1 MEPIEEGLSTSLP
14 SPSLYRVQDGLIM
27 RVSKSAM
34 VDLRQAVNPSA
45 VPKTR
50 HHDSYALR
58 NPRWLNSSLIENH
71 NEPYPHTIIS
81 PVFDAAVAD
90 ELLSF
95 LESISNWRTMED
107 HYYSLRT
114 VELLEQKLPGPLA
127 AVFSKDRL
135 RGLEHDMSSIFSAN
149 LRLVGRITVLLLEDG
164 QGLGVHSD
172 GNVAG
177 HYRMAVTLSRA
188 TAADNGGHF
197 VVLSSEDGHGA
208 EQIIWRRHNC
218 GVVISLLPFS
228 YHAVTNIRSVPR
240 FSVVFTFRKFSK
252 SLSPAPEEEQVR
264 PHSD

>member
-1 MEPIEEGLSTSLP
+1 MELIEEGLSTLLP
-14 SPSLYRVQDGLIM
+14 SQSLYRVQDGLMM

-34 VDLRQAVNPSA
+34 VDLRQVVNRSA

-50 HHDSYALR
+50 HHDSYVLR
-58 NPRWLNSSLIENH
+58 NQQWLNSSLVENH
-71 NEPYPHTIIS
+71 SEPYPHTIINS
-81 PVFDAAVAD
+81 VFDVAVAD

-114 VELLEQKLPGPLA
+114 VELLEQELPDRLA
-127 AVFSKDRL
+127 VAFSKDRL
-135 RGLEHDMSSIFSAN
+135 RGLENDMSSIFAVN

-188 TAADNGGHF
+188 TSLDNGGHF

-208 EQIIWRRHNC
+208 EEIIWRRHNC

-240 FSVVFTFRKFSK
+240 FSVVFTFRKVSK
-252 SLSPAPEEEQVR
+252 SSSPMPGEQQA
-264 PHSD
+264 